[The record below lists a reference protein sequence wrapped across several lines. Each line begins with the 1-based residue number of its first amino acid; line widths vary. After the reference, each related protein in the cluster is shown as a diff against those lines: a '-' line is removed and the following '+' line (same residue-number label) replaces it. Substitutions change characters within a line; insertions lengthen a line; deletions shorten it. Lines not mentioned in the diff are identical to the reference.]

1 MAFEKVYLSPEMI
14 ASMKSDWC
22 HCLCLVFVS
31 SYGADFWSVMQI
43 GFSAPQGCG
52 KTTLVFALNYLFQIT
67 GR

>member
-1 MAFEKVYLSPEMI
+1 MI